1 MWWPVTHAVI
11 VTLTSLSDGRSARD
25 IPKQHRSIKM
35 GSLQQMAFGSQK
47 VLWNVPKK
55 FFALVS
61 QSFAEFWTNGYCFR
75 KGSVEGSANYSLL
88 YLSPILM
95 LGWKLREL
103 FQYKSSLQKTIHHVV
118 AVGVFFVEHKQ
129 SNGSVISCHWHCWLF
144 RNHKAN
150 YLGCNRN
157 HVNHVIFTI
166 STCAVFVHQQSECQR
181 RTKNGDI
188 LNISLRKSLVSG
200 GWPSKRGHLGSSK
213 YTKIHWCFIGAHLG
227 GRCSSPPPDH
237 VQWAPRSA
245 ARRGL
250 GGGRDDPLV
259 NQHGNWKCPF
269 FYRRYIFKW
278 WISHLQR
285 WDVGC
290 VTVDGRNPAP
300 PGMVETL

>member
-61 QSFAEFWTNGYCFR
+61 HSFAEGWTNGYCFR

-200 GWPSKRGHLGSSK
+200 GWPSKIGVIWVPVNIQKFTGVLLGPILGAGAVPPHLITSNGLQEAPQGEDSV
-213 YTKIHWCFIGAHLG
+213 G
-227 GRCSSPPPDH
+227 G
-237 VQWAPRSA
+237 
-245 ARRGL
+245 
-250 GGGRDDPLV
+250 
-259 NQHGNWKCPF
+259 
-269 FYRRYIFKW
+269 
-278 WISHLQR
+278 
-285 WDVGC
+285 
-290 VTVDGRNPAP
+290 
-300 PGMVETL
+300 ETTLW